1 LAVMFNNRGYH
12 QEVMHVQRLS
22 NFRNRVANLGRDM
35 GPIGT
40 SIENPDID
48 YAKMASAMG
57 WWSAGPIKDP
67 GELAPTLKRAVEVV
81 KSGQP
86 ALVDVWMQPR

>member
-1 LAVMFNNRGYH
+1 
-12 QEVMHVQRLS
+12 
-22 NFRNRVANLGRDM
+22 VANLGITS
-35 GPIGT
+35 GPVGT

-48 YAKMASAMG
+48 YAKLASSMG
-57 WWSAGPIKDP
+57 WWSAGPVKDP
-67 GELAPTLKRAVEVV
+67 KELGPTLKRAVDVV